1 LARRS
6 QRSTRRKPHT
16 APRSLE
22 GDSLTLR
29 VVRDIAGLVAIAL
42 GLIIAAGVFSAPVG
56 RLGGAILSWL
66 TELVGD
72 AKLGVAIALVAVGY
86 SLLVRVET
94 RVRALT
100 GAGWTLL
107 LIGLVTILH
116 MRAYAPGYERLLLDP
131 GVSELDLPPGGG
143 LIGAVVTYGVRG
155 AFGEVGAYVFVVVFM
170 LSGIA
175 MVMDTTVAGFFR
187 WLWAGA
193 KRAAALGQSG
203 APAQEK
209 RPRRETKAAPNVRV
223 REDEPDRA
231 QEPDR
236 KEVVLVRGPKVVAEE
251 AGAGVEVEG
260 IAPVHTEPP
269 EPLPPAEDLVEL
281 AARADDAGRP
291 FVLPPIE
298 LLKTI
303 EPPPQKRIKEETE
316 ENIRILEETLESF
329 HITAKV
335 VEIARGPTVTRYEIQ
350 LAPGIK
356 VRKIV
361 DLADNIAMS
370 LAARNVRVEAP
381 IPGKSAI
388 GIEVPNRVR
397 AFVAL
402 REVLERNE
410 FAHAESKLTFALGKD
425 VAGTCKYA
433 DLSVMP
439 HLLICGATASG
450 KSVCLNSLIISLL
463 YRCTP
468 SELRFLLI
476 DPKRVELSLFDGIP
490 HLVAPVVRSVKQ
502 AAGAFR
508 WALKEMERRYDLFVQ
523 QSVRNI
529 ESYNQ
534 RVRKLRSER
543 AAASPDGEVDDP
555 LGRLRDLPYLVVVVD
570 ELADLMSQ
578 AGAEVETS
586 ITRLAQLARATGI
599 HLVIATQRPS
609 VDVITGTIKANIRS
623 RIAFA
628 VSTQVDSRTILDMPG
643 AERLIGNGDM
653 LYLPFDEQK
662 PIRLQGAFVSE
673 EEANGLVS
681 YLKTQAQPIYDDA
694 VLGRGEPMGTGSED
708 YDELFEPAVRLIV
721 TTGHASTSMI
731 QRKFKIGYTRAA
743 RLVDMMEQRG
753 IVSELDGSK
762 PRTILV
768 APDEIEPLLS
778 KLSGE

>member
-1 LARRS
+1 LAHRS
-6 QRSTRRKPHT
+6 RRSTRKKPQT
-16 APRSLE
+16 LPGLRA
-22 GDSLTLR
+22 GDTLAAR
-29 VVRDIAGLVAIAL
+29 IARDIFGLVAIAI
-42 GLIIAAGVFSAPVG
+42 GLIIAVGVFSAPVG

-66 TELVGD
+66 TVVVGN
-72 AKLGVAIALVAVGY
+72 AKIGVAIALIGVGY
-86 SLLVRVET
+86 SLLVRAEA
-94 RVRALT
+94 RMRALT
-100 GAGWTLL
+100 GAGWTVLL
-107 LIGLVTILH
+107 VGLVTFLH
-116 MRAYAPGYERLLLDP
+116 MRAYMPGHEMLPFDP
-131 GVSELDLPPGGG
+131 GASELDLPPGGG
-143 LIGAVVTYGVRG
+143 LIGAVVSHALRSGI
-155 AFGEVGAYVFVVVFM
+155 GEVGAYIAVIICGLIGV
-170 LSGIA
+170 A
-175 MVMDTTVAGFFR
+175 MVMDTTVAGCFR

-193 KRAAALGQSG
+193 RRAAALGPRGEPVRDLS
-203 APAQEK
+203 A
-209 RPRRETKAAPNVRV
+209 RREAHLAPNVRV
-223 REDEPDRA
+223 LPEEKPSRAAKEPD
-231 QEPDR
+231 
-236 KEVVLVRGPKVVAEE
+236 KGGIILVQGPKHAQQESAEPKPTVAKVTP
-251 AGAGVEVEG
+251 AK
-260 IAPVHTEPP
+260 
-269 EPLPPAEDLVEL
+269 PLPPAEDLVEL
-281 AARADDAGRP
+281 AARAVDAGRP
-291 FVLPPIE
+291 FVLPPLSVLKMIE
-298 LLKTI
+298 A
-303 EPPPQKRIKEETE
+303 PPVKRVKEETE
-316 ENIRILEETLESF
+316 ENIRILEETLDSF

-397 AFVAL
+397 AFVSL

-410 FAHAESKLTFALGKD
+410 FAHADSKLTFALGKD
-425 VAGTCKYA
+425 VAGTCRYT

-439 HLLICGATASG
+439 HILICGATASG

-468 SELRFLLI
+468 GELRFLLI

-490 HLVAPVVRSVKQ
+490 HLVTPVVRSIKQ

-508 WALKEMERRYDLFVQ
+508 WALREMERRYDLFVQ
-523 QSVRNI
+523 QAVRNI
-529 ESYNQ
+529 DSYNEKMG
-534 RVRKLRSER
+534 KLRSER
-543 AAASPDGEVDDP
+543 AAQSKDGQVEDP
-555 LGRLRDLPYLVVVVD
+555 LGRLTDMPYLVIVVD

-662 PIRLQGAFVSE
+662 PTRLQGAFVSE
-673 EEANGLVS
+673 EEANALVS
-681 YLKTQAQPIYDDA
+681 YLKTQGAPVYDDA
-694 VLGRGEPMGTGSED
+694 VLGRADPMGTESDE

-721 TTGHASTSMI
+721 TSGYASTSML

-768 APDEIEPLLS
+768 APDQIEPLLT
-778 KLSGE
+778 KLAGE